1 MIKRTKAISILLML
15 VSLASCE
22 PIRFTFGKPSSNKNN
37 TTTNSSS
44 SINTI
49 DSIEITNPIDRLI
62 LGHTYQLNTST
73 DEEIIWES
81 GNTNIVSIDKE
92 GVITGKK
99 IGSTTIYASLAIDSS
114 VSTEMNITVVNKTP
128 TPTSSSS
135 SSNNNSSS
143 SSQTNPIENENPNPK
158 KYKLN
163 WHDEFD
169 GNSLNMNYWSYQEGD
184 GSQYGIPGWGNG
196 EQQYYSQDNVSVNN
210 GALKITARRENKGG
224 KAYTSARIRTANK
237 VAFTYGRIEAKIK
250 LPPYQ
255 GLWPAFWMLPDT
267 TTYGNW
273 PNSGEIDIME
283 AKGRLPNETSAA
295 IHFANNNNQHAYNTG
310 TCDLNQTLSSNMKDW
325 HTYAVE
331 WESDS
336 LFFYVDDICFFGSK
350 CNQYSGV
357 QGNSGQPF
365 DKNFHILL
373 NLAVGGMFDN
383 YINPN
388 DSDLPASM
396 EVDYVRWWGLK

>member
-37 TTTNSSS
+37 TTDSSS

-49 DSIEITNPIDRLI
+49 DSIEITNPIDRLV

-143 SSQTNPIENENPNPK
+143 SSQTDSIENENPNPK

-169 GNSLNMNYWSYQEGD
+169 GNSLNLNYWSYQEGD
-184 GSQYGIPGWGNG
+184 GSQYGIPGWGNS

-267 TTYGNW
+267 STYGNW

-295 IHFANNNNQHAYNTG
+295 IHFADNNNQHKYNTG

-357 QGNSGQPF
+357 EGNSGQPF